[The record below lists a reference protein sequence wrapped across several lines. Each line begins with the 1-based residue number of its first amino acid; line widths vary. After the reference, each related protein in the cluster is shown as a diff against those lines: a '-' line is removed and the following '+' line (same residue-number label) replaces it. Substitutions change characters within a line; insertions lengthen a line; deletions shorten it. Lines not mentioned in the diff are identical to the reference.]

1 MTDLPDA
8 DDETFQTPD
17 IGADLGY
24 RLDTVTSASPIFQR
38 RMEKGLP
45 KKEVLDK
52 DEVRRIIVKK
62 KYFPDPR
69 EPNLLTWIEK
79 QLVRKLHKEDPLTW
93 TSDELSECFPVTP
106 RGVKHILKSTN
117 TFTTP
122 ESIVKHDEKVK
133 QNWKLLSSGKL
144 ENSRPIEEH
153 FKKIGYKIFN
163 EEKRLSNTEVKEL
176 EQSILKEFSD
186 SLVTPKPN
194 LTGEF
199 GMILVNHRKRLGQM
213 KASDEADKNVVQA
226 ENLLNSDEDFYHSL
240 NPASPYGGTSL
251 LNAVSNSR
259 YDKNLLTVDEF
270 RKRLWNEMKFKA
282 KSDPI
287 AKEYFQWLR
296 TEKNLLKKAEA
307 PIAVDEISE
316 LNKLPNTERFIE
328 KYAPKVEKPI
338 PRKQD
343 HIQLKIDVPKHV
355 EKNEVYQVNDCFYDS
370 NGELIYR
377 IPGLN
382 RKI

>member
-117 TFTTP
+117 QFTTP